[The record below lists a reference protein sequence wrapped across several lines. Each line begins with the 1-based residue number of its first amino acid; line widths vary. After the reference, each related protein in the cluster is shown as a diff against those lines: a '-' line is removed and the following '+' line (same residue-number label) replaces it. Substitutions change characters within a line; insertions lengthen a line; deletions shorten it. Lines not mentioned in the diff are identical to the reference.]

1 MAVSRDDRTDWFKS
15 IQVKG
20 DFAPAT
26 MDGYFATVQQWLK
39 EDMEF
44 LRAPIVT
51 WRGRSTWTRAIAFLA
66 LVAGVFLPLP
76 LFDSIK
82 GGPSGIEMGYVAV
95 LAGGLV
101 LLADQVFAISSSW
114 MRLTMAEM
122 QVKQVRYRL
131 DFEWAKR
138 RPLLTAENATAEGPA
153 LIDVLKT
160 ATDACHEIMEMQ
172 KQAWTSELRQGMETL
187 RSRLDDDRIAL
198 QRLRTERQ
206 QEQAKPKTGAVNI
219 TVDKPGDLKGPLTV
233 KVGGE
238 EKLKLE
244 TVPAKLSV
252 NAVPAGLQTISLSA
266 ARADGKPFAYMVTED
281 IAAGEVKSIAV
292 AVS

>member
-1 MAVSRDDRTDWFKS
+1 MAEANDSRAKWFTS
-15 IQVKG
+15 IKVKG
-20 DFAPAT
+20 DFGPAT
-26 MDGYFATVQQWLK
+26 LDEYFATVQQWLK
-39 EDMEF
+39 EDMDF

-51 WRGRSTWTRAIAFLA
+51 WRKRSAWTRAIAFIA

-76 LFDSIK
+76 LFDSIE
-82 GGPSGIEMGYVAV
+82 GGPSGVEMGYVAV

-101 LLADQVFAISSSW
+101 LLGDQIFAVSSSW

-138 RPLLTAENATAEGPA
+138 RPVLTPENAATEGPG
-153 LIDVLKT
+153 LIDILKA
-160 ATDACHEIMEMQ
+160 ATDACHEIMQTQ
-172 KQAWTSELRQGMETL
+172 KQAWTTELRQGMEAL

-206 QEQAKPKTGAVNI
+206 REQAKPRSGAVNI
-219 TVDKPGDLKGPLTV
+219 TLDKPGDLKGPLAV

-266 ARADGKPFAYMVTED
+266 SRADGKPFTYMVTED
-281 IAAGEVKSIAV
+281 IAAGEVKAIAV

>member
-1 MAVSRDDRTDWFKS
+1 MNVPNENKAEWFKS

-20 DFAPAT
+20 DFGPAT

-44 LRAPIVT
+44 LRKPIVT
-51 WRGRSTWTRAIAFLA
+51 WRGRSTLMRAIAFLA

-76 LFDSIK
+76 LFDPIRN
-82 GGPSGIEMGYVAV
+82 GPSGIEMGYVAI

-101 LLADQVFAISSSW
+101 LLADQIFAVSSSW

-138 RPLLTAENATAEGPA
+138 RPLLTPENAATEGPA
-153 LIDVLKT
+153 LIDILKT
-160 ATDACHEIMEMQ
+160 ATDACHEIMETQ
-172 KQAWTSELRQGMETL
+172 KQAWTNEIRQGMEAL
-187 RSRLDDDRIAL
+187 RSRLDEDRISL

-206 QEQAKPKTGAVNI
+206 QEQSKPKTGAVNI
-219 TVDKPGDLKGPLTV
+219 TLDKPGDLKGPLAV
-233 KVGGE
+233 RIGGE

-266 ARADGKPFAYMVTED
+266 FRADGKPFAYMVTEEV
-281 IAAGEVKSIAV
+281 AAGEVKAIAV